1 MKAVETT
8 AFGESVQDLLTSC
21 RSGIRAGYEDRLIV
35 FAKLVRCRASI
46 WINLEISAAGSA
58 SPAAAEG
65 SVELDDG
72 GQFRLAQARQG
83 QFSLE

>member
-1 MKAVETT
+1 MRLIPATFEEWV
-8 AFGESVQDLLTSC
+8 C
-21 RSGIRAGYEDRLIV
+21 RSLPTALLLMCFSLFAGTPSL
-35 FAKLVRCRASI
+35 
-46 WINLEISAAGSA
+46 

-65 SVELDDG
+65 AVELDDG